1 MLTWYVLWEDARELR
16 IALQVLHR
24 KLSDYRLDPE
34 RRAVA
39 FGGMKGLAS
48 LPLVKA

>member
-1 MLTWYVLWEDARELR
+1 MRRTDALGELR
-16 IALQVLHR
+16 IALQVFHQ
-24 KLSDYRLDPE
+24 KLPDYRLDPD
-34 RRAVA
+34 APAIA